1 MARFED
7 SIDHVLQNEGGY
19 VNDVND
25 PGGETRYGISKRS
38 YPNLDIKNLT
48 LDQAKAIYRR
58 DFWLFNGITSQAVA
72 TKIFDM
78 YVLAKHNAIKQ
89 VQAIVG
95 ATQDGFWGANTERE
109 VNLMDEVKF
118 LTYFRQWM
126 VNYYISVVKA
136 NPAEGKFLVGWLRRA
151 RQ

>member
-7 SIDHVLQNEGGY
+7 SIDYVIQNEGGY
-19 VNDVND
+19 VNNPAD
-25 PGGETRYGISKRS
+25 PGGETRYGISKRA
-38 YPNLDIKNLT
+38 YPTLDIRNLT

-58 DFWLFNGITSQAVA
+58 DFWKFDGLTSQAVA

-78 YVLAKHNAIKQ
+78 YVLAKHNAIRQ

-95 ATQDGFWGANTERE
+95 VTQDGFWGANTEHE

-118 LTYFRQWM
+118 ITYFRQWM
-126 VNYYISVVKA
+126 VNYYIDVVKK
-136 NPAEGKFLVGWLRRA
+136 NPAEGVFLTGWLRRA